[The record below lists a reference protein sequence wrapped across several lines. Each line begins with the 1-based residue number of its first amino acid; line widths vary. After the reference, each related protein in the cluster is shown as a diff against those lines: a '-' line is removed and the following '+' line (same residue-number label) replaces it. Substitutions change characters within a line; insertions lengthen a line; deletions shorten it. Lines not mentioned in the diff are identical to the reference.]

1 MNALINDFYDC
12 VNLDCICVISN
23 LEIMLLI
30 YEHSLLFDDPDEL
43 DLHMSLSF
51 LYNTCMSFCVQKHFV
66 TFLKLVWLII
76 DTCSL
81 NYRKS

>member
-1 MNALINDFYDC
+1 MN
-12 VNLDCICVISN
+12 IS
-23 LEIMLLI
+23 IK
-30 YEHSLLFDDPDEL
+30 YSLLFDDPDEL

-66 TFLKLVWLII
+66 ILLKLVWLII
-76 DTCSL
+76 ATSSL